1 MARIFVTGSADGL
14 GQMAA
19 RELVEQGHQVV
30 LHARNEKRAKI
41 NCVFAFPPEI
51 WP

>member
-19 RELVEQGHQVV
+19 RLIHDFRYVPYIGREAAIELSRA
-30 LHARNEKRAKI
+30 ARYPRG
-41 NCVFAFPPEI
+41 FGGS
-51 WP
+51 